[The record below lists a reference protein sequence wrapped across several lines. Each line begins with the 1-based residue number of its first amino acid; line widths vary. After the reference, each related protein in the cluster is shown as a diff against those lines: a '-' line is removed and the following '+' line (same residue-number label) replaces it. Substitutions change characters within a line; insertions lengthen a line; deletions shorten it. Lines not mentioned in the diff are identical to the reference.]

1 MLHRKDDFSTPDRV
15 ASSYNPLDTFLLPK
29 GEKKHY
35 TQQFAD
41 LYFLR
46 LAILKP
52 DIEKVAAEAWDDFE
66 VNTHFALVGRT
77 LCAWRD
83 SGSWHVKHAA

>member
-1 MLHRKDDFSTPDRV
+1 MQYLTLHRKDDFSTLNRV
-15 ASSYNPLDTFLLPK
+15 ASSYSPLHNFLLPK

-52 DIEKVAAEAWDDFE
+52 DIEKIAEEAWVNFE
-66 VNTHFALVGRT
+66 VISNPTR
-77 LCAWRD
+77 
-83 SGSWHVKHAA
+83 